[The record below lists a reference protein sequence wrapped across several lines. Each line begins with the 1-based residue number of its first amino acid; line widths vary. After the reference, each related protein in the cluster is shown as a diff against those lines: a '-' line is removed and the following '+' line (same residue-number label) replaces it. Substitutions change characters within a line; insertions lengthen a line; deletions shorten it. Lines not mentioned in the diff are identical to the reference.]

1 MMTVSNM
8 ADVLKDVGVTS
19 YKINETVTASYE
31 MFFVGRRVETVRRTD
46 TTEMTVTVY
55 VDHDGTTG
63 ASSFAAYPSAD
74 VGELREAARRA
85 KERALL
91 VFDPPYGMP
100 EEQRGTYDV
109 PSAMQSMDAPA
120 LGAMLAETVL
130 TAEHP
135 EGAAINAL
143 EVFIKDVSVR
153 VVNSCGTD
161 TRERRRV
168 AQLEL
173 IPTYNGEDGSVEL
186 YEFYSLAEADRD
198 ALRAKVSARM
208 FDAEARM
215 KAKAP
220 SEPLGACAV
229 VFSSGELSTLF
240 DELAYDLTY
249 ASAYQH
255 ANRFSVGD
263 AVQPDGGDGDRLT
276 LTACAEVEGS
286 PRSSRYDGDGV
297 AMCDRTLV
305 RDGVAVGRFGSHR
318 FASYLGETA
327 TGALPCIRVEGGA
340 KGAELL
346 RQGRYLECVY
356 LSGLQVDLFNDYI
369 GGEVRLAYLC
379 DGDSRVPVTGISVS
393 GRLSEVLSHMHLS
406 TECETVGGY
415 RGPVLGRF
423 DGFTVF

>member
-1 MMTVSNM
+1 MMTVSMM

-46 TTEMTVTVY
+46 TTEINVTVY
-55 VDHDGTTG
+55 VDHDGATG

-74 VGELREAARRA
+74 MEELRAAAERA

-91 VFDPPYGMP
+91 VFDPPYGLP
-100 EEQRGTYDV
+100 EAQTGTYDV
-109 PSAMQSMDAPA
+109 PSAMQAEDAPT
-120 LGAMLAETVL
+120 LGARLAEAVL
-130 TAEHP
+130 SAECP
-135 EGAAINAL
+135 KGAAINAL
-143 EVFIKDVSVR
+143 EVFIKDVKVR
-153 VVNSCGTD
+153 VLNSRGTD
-161 TRERRRV
+161 TRESRRV

-186 YEFYSLAEADRD
+186 YEFYSLAEADIE

-220 SEPLGACAV
+220 SEPLGECAV
-229 VFSSGELSTLF
+229 VFSSGELRTLF

-263 AVQPDGGDGDRLT
+263 RLQSEDAQADRLT
-276 LTACAEVEGS
+276 VTACAEVEGS
-286 PRSSRYDGDGV
+286 PKSSRYDGDGV
-297 AMCDRTLV
+297 ALCDRTLIK
-305 RDGVAVGRFGSHR
+305 DGVAVGRFGSHR
-318 FASYLGETA
+318 FASYLGEQT
-327 TGALPCIRVEGGA
+327 TGALPCLRVEGGV
-340 KGAELL
+340 KRAEQL
-346 RQGRYLECVY
+346 REGRYLECVY
-356 LSGLQVDLFNDYI
+356 MSGLQVDLFNDYI

-379 DGDSRVPVTGISVS
+379 DGEVRVPVTGISVS
-393 GRLSEVLSHMHLS
+393 ARLSDVLSRMHLS
-406 TECETVGGY
+406 SECETVGGY
-415 RGPVLGRF
+415 RGPALGRF